1 MANPS
6 CIQLLS
12 DGLVVQKFHPEIGKW
27 GWYFSD
33 EGQIFRGPYA
43 SLIDCANAR
52 DEYIEV
58 LMTGHVDSENVFF
71 TETTSPAGSSGG
83 LPTSEGGTS

>member
-1 MANPS
+1 MD
-6 CIQLLS
+6 IQLLD
-12 DGLVVQKFHPEIGKW
+12 DGLIVGVDTS

>member
-1 MANPS
+1 MMV
-6 CIQLLS
+6 LS
-12 DGLVVQKFHPEIGKW
+12 LGVDTS

-58 LMTGHVDSENVFF
+58 LMKASEVFF
-71 TETTSPAGSSGG
+71 TETTSPQAPPVVSLRLKEVHPDGVEQNSDSG
-83 LPTSEGGTS
+83 

>member
-12 DGLVVQKFHPEIGKW
+12 DGLIVQRFHPPEIGVGTS

-33 EGQIFRGPYA
+33 EGQIFRGPYG
-43 SLIDCANAR
+43 SLGDCADAR
-52 DEYIEV
+52 EKYIEM
-58 LMTGHVDSENVFF
+58 LNEG

-83 LPTSEGGTS
+83 LPTIEGGTS